1 MPKNARKKPNTP
13 KRSVNLLCRLT
24 GSKKNLKKLSDLTT
38 RVNLVRNLS
47 TNKELPVSTGAKLL
61 GINRTSVYYGGI
73 PVSEEELECKSI
85 IDHLHTDNPTW
96 GARQMSAQLKLRGYH
111 VGRRKASRYMREM
124 DITYIPMK
132 HGFLY
137 LTAIIDWYSRCIVGW
152 DVDDTLDTTM
162 VINACK
168 KAFKVAKPLIIN
180 SDQGSQ
186 FTSDKYIDF
195 IRNSGI
201 RQSMDGKSRWA
212 DNIMIERWFRSFK
225 YEEAYLTEY
234 ANLKEARE
242 AIGRYIYTYNF
253 ERCHQSIGNKR
264 PAEYLEKKG
273 DIKKPRINTVMPK
286 LIYVYEDVNFD
297 GSKHELVNCH
307 YFGGDYAG
315 TEGTKELWQEVF
327 DFITESYDEEVLE
340 KIYINGDG
348 ADWIRTGA
356 GMHAKAR
363 FVLDR
368 FHMHKYIISATSH
381 LKDSAQDARS
391 EIYRAINGKRKW
403 VVEEAFDKILHVTES
418 ETKAKA
424 VESAKNYIL
433 GNWAGIMESVR
444 AKDKSLQ
451 CSAEGHVSHIYSDRM
466 SSRPLG

>member
-1 MPKNARKKPNTP
+1 MS
-13 KRSVNLLCRLT
+13 RSRRNFSAEFKTNLVLQLLKGEKELNVLAVENDIQPNLLRNWKKEFLT
-24 GSKKNLKKLSDLTT
+24 NASLAFDNKREDNLREKLAEERKEKAEYAKKVSQLTMQVDWLKKNLKKLWDLTT
-38 RVNLVRNLS
+38 RVNLVRSLS
-47 TNKELPVSTGAKLL
+47 TTKELPVSTGAKLL

-96 GARQMSAQLKLRGYH
+96 GARQMSAQLKLRGYQ
-111 VGRRKASRYMREM
+111 VGRRKAGRYMREM
-124 DITYIPMK
+124 DITPIYPKMNLSKRMKQAKVCPYLLRNAVIDRSNQAWSIDITYIPMK

-186 FTSDKYIDF
+186 FTSDKYIEF
-195 IRNSGI
+195 IRDNGI

-264 PAEYLEKKG
+264 PAEVYY
-273 DIKKPRINTVMPK
+273 PVM
-286 LIYVYEDVNFD
+286 LLD
-297 GSKHELVNCH
+297 
-307 YFGGDYAG
+307 A
-315 TEGTKELWQEVF
+315 
-327 DFITESYDEEVLE
+327 
-340 KIYINGDG
+340 
-348 ADWIRTGA
+348 
-356 GMHAKAR
+356 AR
-363 FVLDR
+363 
-368 FHMHKYIISATSH
+368 A
-381 LKDSAQDARS
+381 AA
-391 EIYRAINGKRKW
+391 
-403 VVEEAFDKILHVTES
+403 
-418 ETKAKA
+418 
-424 VESAKNYIL
+424 
-433 GNWAGIMESVR
+433 
-444 AKDKSLQ
+444 
-451 CSAEGHVSHIYSDRM
+451 
-466 SSRPLG
+466 

>member
-1 MPKNARKKPNTP
+1 MS
-13 KRSVNLLCRLT
+13 RSRRNFSAEFKTNLVLQLLKGEKELNVLAVENDIQPNLLRNWKKEFLT
-24 GSKKNLKKLSDLTT
+24 NASLAFDNKREDNLREKLAEERKEKAEYAKKVGQLTMQVDWLKKNLKKLSDLTT

-96 GARQMSAQLKLRGYH
+96 GARQMSAQLKLRGYQ
-111 VGRRKASRYMREM
+111 VGRRKAGRYMREM
-124 DITYIPMK
+124 DITPIYPKMNLSKRMKQAKVCPYLLRNAVIDRSNQAWSIDITYIPMK

-152 DVDDTLDTTM
+152 DVDDTLYTTM

-186 FTSDKYIDF
+186 FTSDKYIEF
-195 IRNSGI
+195 IRDNGI

-253 ERCHQSIGNKR
+253 ERCHQSIGNTR
-264 PAEYLEKKG
+264 PAEVYY
-273 DIKKPRINTVMPK
+273 PVM
-286 LIYVYEDVNFD
+286 LLD
-297 GSKHELVNCH
+297 
-307 YFGGDYAG
+307 A
-315 TEGTKELWQEVF
+315 
-327 DFITESYDEEVLE
+327 
-340 KIYINGDG
+340 
-348 ADWIRTGA
+348 
-356 GMHAKAR
+356 AR
-363 FVLDR
+363 
-368 FHMHKYIISATSH
+368 A
-381 LKDSAQDARS
+381 AA
-391 EIYRAINGKRKW
+391 
-403 VVEEAFDKILHVTES
+403 
-418 ETKAKA
+418 
-424 VESAKNYIL
+424 
-433 GNWAGIMESVR
+433 
-444 AKDKSLQ
+444 
-451 CSAEGHVSHIYSDRM
+451 
-466 SSRPLG
+466 